1 LLKTRPQRHKDAFN
15 GCLMKIFLRCPLVS
29 VAALATYLVVHVFAG
44 VLHHHGAED
53 PGMSP
58 TADNSALQ
66 FQTTSPH
73 ENDEEESCLLCS
85 VLHLA
90 QISPT
95 ALHLEAATALSDE
108 ALPAIAIIR
117 PHPLPT
123 ATKSRGPPLM

>member
-1 LLKTRPQRHKDAFN
+1 
-15 GCLMKIFLRCPLVS
+15 MKVFLRCPLVS

-44 VLHHHGAED
+44 VLHHHGAENQL
-53 PGMSP
+53 GMLP
-58 TADNSALQ
+58 TADTKALQ
-66 FQTTSPH
+66 LQKTSPH

-95 ALHLEAATALSDE
+95 ALHLEAVTALSDE
-108 ALPAIAIIR
+108 GLPATALIR

-123 ATKSRGPPLM
+123 ATNSRGPP